1 MAKFFIDRPVFAWVI
16 AIVIML
22 AGALSIMRL
31 PIEQYPAIAPPSIAV
46 TASYPGASAET
57 LEKTVTQVI
66 EQNLKGIDNLRYLSS
81 SSDASGSV
89 TITLTFNAGTDPDIA
104 QVQVQNKVT
113 PALSSLPSEVQQRGV
128 VVSKSAASFLMV
140 AGFVSR
146 DGRLDG
152 NDLGDFVASRVQ
164 DPISRVNGVGSVQVF
179 GGGYAMRIWLD
190 PIKMA
195 GFGITVDEVSA
206 AIRAQNAQVSAGQ
219 VGGTPSVKGQQL
231 NATVTAQSR
240 LQTPEQFR
248 TILLKSARNG
258 SAVHLG
264 DVARVELGGESYD
277 FVSRYNRLNAVGL
290 AVNLATGAN
299 ALETAA
305 AVKQAIETLRPSFP
319 AGVDIEYP
327 YETTPFVKLSI
338 QEVVK
343 TLAEAVVLV
352 FLVMYLFLQSLRA
365 TLIPT
370 IAVPVVLLGT
380 FGILSAFGFSINTLT
395 LFGVVLA
402 IGLLVDDAIVVVE
415 NVERVMAEEGLSPR
429 EATRKSM
436 EQITGALVGIGLVL
450 SAVFVPMA
458 FFPGSTG
465 VIYRQFSI
473 TIVSAMVLSVLV
485 ALILTPALCAS
496 LLKPQDH
503 NDRRGFFGWFNRN
516 FNRANERYVT
526 ATGGVLRRSKRFLL
540 VFAGLVAILAFLFM
554 RLPTAF
560 LPEEDQGIVFAMVMA
575 PPGSTQERTMQT
587 VKQVEDYL
595 LTQEAAHIE
604 GVFSVGGFSFAGSG
618 QNSAMI
624 FIRLKDWSQRH
635 GADATAQAI
644 AMRSMGAFMGLK
656 DAMVFAFTPPAVMEL
671 GNATGF
677 DFQLLDEAGAGHEAL
692 LAARNQFLGMAAQHP
707 ALAGVRPNGLED
719 TAQLRVDVDKQKAA
733 ALGLEIADINNT
745 LTTFWGSTYVDDFV
759 DRGRVK
765 RVFVQADAP
774 FRMLPDDI
782 GKLHVRNNQGEMVP
796 FSAFATAHWSY
807 GPPKLERFMGTSS
820 MNIQGQPAPGYSSGE
835 AMAAVEQLVAQLPP
849 GVGLA
854 WTGLSY
860 EERLSG
866 SQAPAL
872 YAISLLVV
880 FLCLAA
886 LYESWSIPLAVMLV
900 VPLGVLG
907 AVVAATLTGMSNDI
921 YFQVG
926 LLTTIGL
933 SAKNAIL
940 IVEFAKEYYEKGM
953 GLMEATL
960 EAARQRLRP
969 IVMTSLAFILG
980 VMPLALASGAGS
992 GSQNAIGIGVVG
1004 GMLSATVLAIF
1015 FVPIFFVGVEKLV
1028 MRFSPKKP
1036 DAGRE

>member
-1 MAKFFIDRPVFAWVI
+1 M
-16 AIVIML
+16 
-22 AGALSIMRL
+22 
-31 PIEQYPAIAPPSIAV
+31 
-46 TASYPGASAET
+46 
-57 LEKTVTQVI
+57 
-66 EQNLKGIDNLRYLSS
+66 
-81 SSDASGSV
+81 
-89 TITLTFNAGTDPDIA
+89 
-104 QVQVQNKVT
+104 
-113 PALSSLPSEVQQRGV
+113 
-128 VVSKSAASFLMV
+128 
-140 AGFVSR
+140 
-146 DGRLDG
+146 
-152 NDLGDFVASRVQ
+152 
-164 DPISRVNGVGSVQVF
+164 
-179 GGGYAMRIWLD
+179 
-190 PIKMA
+190 
-195 GFGITVDEVSA
+195 
-206 AIRAQNAQVSAGQ
+206 
-219 VGGTPSVKGQQL
+219 
-231 NATVTAQSR
+231 
-240 LQTPEQFR
+240 
-248 TILLKSARNG
+248 KSARDG
-258 SAVHLG
+258 AAVHLR

-290 AVNLATGAN
+290 AINLATGAN
-299 ALETAA
+299 ALDTASS
-305 AVKQAIETLRPSFP
+305 VKKAIEELRPNFP
-319 AGVDIEYP
+319 AGVDVEYP

-365 TLIPT
+365 TIIPT

-380 FGILSAFGFSINTLT
+380 FGILAAFGFSINTLT

-436 EQITGALVGIGLVL
+436 DQITGALVGIGLVL

-473 TIVSAMVLSVLV
+473 TIVSAMALSVLV
-485 ALILTPALCAS
+485 ALVLTPALCAT
-496 LLKPQDH
+496 LLKPQSH
-503 NDRRGFFGWFNRN
+503 QERGGFFGWFNRN
-516 FNRANERYVT
+516 FNRANGRYVA
-526 ATGGVLRRSKRFLL
+526 ATGGVLRRSKRFLV
-540 VFAGLVAILAFLFM
+540 VFAGLVAILGFLFM

-575 PPGSTQERTMQT
+575 PPGSTQERTMET

-595 LTQEAAHIE
+595 LTQEAAHIR

-618 QNSAMI
+618 QNSAMV
-624 FIRLKDWSQRH
+624 FIQLKDWSERKGH
-635 GADATAQAI
+635 DATAQAI

-692 LAARNQFLGMAAQHP
+692 LAARNQFLGMAAQNP

-733 ALGLEIADINNT
+733 ALGLQVADINNT
-745 LTTFWGSTYVDDFV
+745 LTAFWGSTYVDDFV

-774 FRMLPDDI
+774 FRMLPEDI
-782 GKLHVRNNQGEMVP
+782 GKLHVRNDQGEMVP
-796 FSAFATAHWSY
+796 FSAFATAHWTY

-835 AMAAVEQLVAQLPP
+835 AMAAVEELVAQLPP
-849 GVGLA
+849 GIGLA

-886 LYESWSIPLAVMLV
+886 LYESWSIPFAVMLV

-907 AVVAATLTGMSNDI
+907 AVVAATLTGMANDI

-953 GLMEATL
+953 GLVEATL

-1004 GMLSATVLAIF
+1004 GMLSATLLAIF
-1015 FVPIFFVGVEKLV
+1015 FVPIFFVGVERLV
-1028 MRFSPKKP
+1028 MRFSAKKP
-1036 DAGRE
+1036 EAGRE

>member
-22 AGALSIMRL
+22 AGILSIMRL
-31 PIEQYPAIAPPSIAV
+31 PIEQYPAIAPPTIAV
-46 TASYPGASAET
+46 NASYPGASAET

-140 AGFVSR
+140 AAFVSV
-146 DGRLDG
+146 DGRLNG

-195 GFGITVDEVSA
+195 GFGIAVDEVTA

-240 LQTPEQFR
+240 LQTPEQFGA
-248 TILLKSARNG
+248 ILLKSSRDG
-258 SAVHLG
+258 SAVHLR

-277 FVSRYNRLNAVGL
+277 FVSRYDRLNAVGL

-299 ALETAA
+299 ALDTAA
-305 AVKQAIETLRPSFP
+305 SVKTAIEALRPSFP

-380 FGILSAFGFSINTLT
+380 FGILAAFGFSINTLT

-415 NVERVMAEEGLSPR
+415 NVERLMAEEGLSPR

-436 EQITGALVGIGLVL
+436 DQITGALVGIGLVL

-473 TIVSAMVLSVLV
+473 TIVSAMALSVLV
-485 ALILTPALCAS
+485 ALVLTPALCAT
-496 LLKPQDH
+496 LLKPPDH
-503 NDRRGFFGWFNRN
+503 HERRGFFGWFNRN

-526 ATGGVLRRSKRFLL
+526 VTGGVLRRSKRFLV
-540 VFAGLVAILAFLFM
+540 VFAGLVAILGFLFM

-575 PPGSTQERTMQT
+575 PPGSTQERTMET

-595 LTQEAAHIE
+595 LTQEANNIK
-604 GVFSVGGFSFAGSG
+604 GVFAVGGFSFAGSG
-618 QNSAMI
+618 QNSAML
-624 FIRLKDWSQRH
+624 FIQLKDWSERK
-635 GADATAQAI
+635 GRDATAQAI

-677 DFQLLDEAGAGHEAL
+677 DFQLLDESGAGHEAL
-692 LAARNQFLGMAAQHP
+692 LAARNQFLGMAAQNP
-707 ALAGVRPNGLED
+707 ALTGVRPNGLED
-719 TAQLRVDVDKQKAA
+719 TAQLRIDVDKQKAA
-733 ALGLEIADINNT
+733 ALGLQIADINNT
-745 LTTFWGSTYVDDFV
+745 LTAFWGSTYIDDFV

-774 FRMLPDDI
+774 FRMLPDDV
-782 GKLHVRNNQGEMVP
+782 GKLHVRNDQGEMVP
-796 FSAFATAHWSY
+796 FSAFATAHWTY

-820 MNIQGQPAPGYSSGE
+820 MNIQGQPAPGYSSGQ
-835 AMAAVEQLVAQLPP
+835 AMAAVEELVAQLPP
-849 GVGLA
+849 GIGLA

-886 LYESWSIPLAVMLV
+886 LYESWSIPFAVMLV

-907 AVVAATLTGMSNDI
+907 AVVAATVTGMANDI

-953 GLMEATL
+953 GLVEATL

-969 IVMTSLAFILG
+969 IIMTSLAFILG

-1015 FVPIFFVGVEKLV
+1015 FVPVFFVGVEKLV

-1036 DAGRE
+1036 EAGRE